1 MLKKTVEYLKKH
13 PIIAAALTVI
23 FGTVCVYTIP
33 VENNFHRFLVRTAL
47 CGFVS
52 FVLYQIS
59 GEKTFESSYKNTG
72 YVLKY
77 FSAFLIISL
86 IQGVLLLLGNIQS
99 STMVDNPV
107 TGLLNTFLFFI
118 SVGLFEEL
126 LFRAVINDAIL
137 YELRDKKNVFIII
150 ALVSSLVF
158 GAIHTVDVDV
168 TSLTAW
174 ALAIGKTLETA
185 VFGFASLI
193 LYWKTRNVWACGIAH
208 GLYDF
213 LTAFSTGIFK
223 SAQETSSYVAVN
235 DNSSYSLIMYGVRT
249 VIALIITF
257 IIWKKVSKTID
268 FEKIRREW

>member
-1 MLKKTVEYLKKH
+1 MLKKIVEYLKKH
-13 PIIAAALTVI
+13 PIVAAAITVV

-33 VENNFHRFLVRTAL
+33 VENNFHRFLVRAAL
-47 CGFVS
+47 CGLVS

-72 YVLKY
+72 YVIKC
-77 FSAFLIISL
+77 FSVFLIISL

-99 STMVDNPV
+99 SSMVDNPII
-107 TGLLNTFLFFI
+107 GLVNTFMFYI

-137 YELRDKKNVFIII
+137 YELRAKKNVFLII
-150 ALVSSLVF
+150 ALVSSISF
-158 GAIHTVDVDV
+158 GAIHTIDVDV

-174 ALAIGKTLETA
+174 ALAIGKILETA

-223 SAQETSSYVAVN
+223 STEETTSYVAVN
-235 DNSSYSLIMYGVRT
+235 ANSSYSLIMYGVRT
-249 VIALIITF
+249 VIGLIIVL
-257 IIWKKVSKTID
+257 IIWKKVSKKID
-268 FEKIRREW
+268 FEKIRKEW

>member
-1 MLKKTVEYLKKH
+1 MLKKIVEYLKKH
-13 PIIAAALTVI
+13 PIIAATLTVI
-23 FGTVCVYTIP
+23 FGTICVYTIP
-33 VENNFHRFLVRTAL
+33 VENNFHRFLVRTML

-72 YVLKY
+72 YVIKY

-137 YELRDKKNVFIII
+137 YELRDKKNVFLII

-213 LTAFSTGIFK
+213 LTAFSTGIFQ

-235 DNSSYSLIMYGVRT
+235 ENSSYSLIMYGIRT
-249 VIALIITF
+249 IIALVITF

-268 FEKIRREW
+268 FGKIRREW

>member
-1 MLKKTVEYLKKH
+1 MLKKIVEYLKKH

-52 FVLYQIS
+52 FVLFQIS
-59 GEKTFESSYKNTG
+59 GEKTFEASYKNTG
-72 YVLKY
+72 YVIKY

-86 IQGVLLLLGNIQS
+86 IQGIILLLGNIQS
-99 STMVDNPV
+99 NTMVDKPV
-107 TGLLNTFLFFI
+107 IGLLSTFLFFI

-126 LFRAVINDAIL
+126 LFRAAINDAIL
-137 YELRDKKNVFIII
+137 YELRDKKNVFLII

-168 TSLTAW
+168 TSITAW

-223 SAQETSSYVAVN
+223 STQETASYVAVN

>member
-1 MLKKTVEYLKKH
+1 MLKKIVEYLKKH
-13 PIIAAALTVI
+13 PIVAAAITVV

-33 VENNFHRFLVRTAL
+33 VENNFHRFLVRDAL
-47 CGFVS
+47 CGLVS

-72 YVLKY
+72 YVIKC
-77 FSAFLIISL
+77 FSVFLIISL

-99 STMVDNPV
+99 SSMVDNPII
-107 TGLLNTFLFFI
+107 GLVNTFMFYI

-137 YELRDKKNVFIII
+137 YELRAKKNVFLII
-150 ALVSSLVF
+150 ALVSSISF

-174 ALAIGKTLETA
+174 ALAIGKILETA
-185 VFGFASLI
+185 VFGFALLI
-193 LYWKTRNVWACGIAH
+193 LYWKTRNAWACGIAH
-208 GLYDF
+208 GLDDF

-223 SAQETSSYVAVN
+223 SAEETTSYVAVN
-235 DNSSYSLIMYGVRT
+235 TNSSYSLIMYGVRT
-249 VIALIITF
+249 VIGLIIVL
-257 IIWKKVSKTID
+257 IIWKKVSKKID
-268 FEKIRREW
+268 FEKIRNEW

>member
-1 MLKKTVEYLKKH
+1 MLKKIVEHLKKH

-107 TGLLNTFLFFI
+107 IGLLTTFLFFI

-137 YELRDKKNVFIII
+137 YEFRNKKNVFLII

-168 TSLTAW
+168 TSLMAW

-193 LYWKTRNVWACGIAH
+193 LYWKTRNIWACGIAH

-213 LTAFSTGIFK
+213 LTAFSTGIFQ
-223 SAQETSSYVAVN
+223 STQETSSYVAVN

-268 FEKIRREW
+268 FEKIRRDW

>member
-1 MLKKTVEYLKKH
+1 MLKKIVGYLKKH
-13 PIIAAALTVI
+13 PIAAAALTVI
-23 FGTVCVYTIP
+23 FGTVCVYTVP
-33 VENNFHRFLVRTAL
+33 VENNFHRFLVRAML

-72 YVLKY
+72 YVIKC
-77 FSAFLIISL
+77 FSALLIISL

-99 STMVDNPV
+99 SSMVDNPII
-107 TGLLNTFLFFI
+107 GLVNTFIFYI

-168 TSLTAW
+168 TSITAW
-174 ALAIGKTLETA
+174 ALAIGKTSETA
-185 VFGFASLI
+185 VFGFALLI
-193 LYWKTRNVWACGIAH
+193 LYWKTRNVWACGIVH

-213 LTAFSTGIFK
+213 LTAFSTGIFQ
-223 SAQETSSYVAVN
+223 SAEEITSYVAVS
-235 DNSSYSLIMYGVRT
+235 DNSSYSLIMYGIRT
-249 VIALIITF
+249 VIGLIIVF
-257 IIWKKVSKTID
+257 IIWKKIGKKID
-268 FEKIRREW
+268 FEKMRKEW

>member
-1 MLKKTVEYLKKH
+1 MLKKIVEYLKKH
-13 PIIAAALTVI
+13 PIIAATLTVV
-23 FGTVCVYTIP
+23 FGTICVYTIP
-33 VENNFHRFLVRTAL
+33 VENNFHRFLVRTML

-59 GEKTFESSYKNTG
+59 GEKTFESSYRNTG
-72 YVLKY
+72 YVIKY

-86 IQGVLLLLGNIQS
+86 IQGVLLLIGNIQS

-137 YELRDKKNVFIII
+137 YELRDKKNVFLII

-213 LTAFSTGIFK
+213 LTAFSTGIFQ

-235 DNSSYSLIMYGVRT
+235 ENSSYSLIMYGIRT

-257 IIWKKVSKTID
+257 IIWKRVSKTID

>member
-13 PIIAAALTVI
+13 PIIVAALTVV

-33 VENNFHRFLVRTAL
+33 VENNFHRFLVRVML

-72 YVLKY
+72 YVIKC
-77 FSAFLIISL
+77 FSVFLIISL
-86 IQGVLLLLGNIQS
+86 IQGILLLLGNIQS
-99 STMVDNPV
+99 SAVADNPV
-107 TGLLNTFLFFI
+107 MGLVNTFLFYI

-137 YELRDKKNVFIII
+137 YELRDRKNVFLII
-150 ALVSSLVF
+150 AIVSSVVF

-168 TSLTAW
+168 TSITAW
-174 ALAIGKTLETA
+174 ALAVGKTLETA
-185 VFGFASLI
+185 VFGFALLI
-193 LYWKTRNVWACGIAH
+193 LYWKTRNVWACGITH

-213 LTAFSTGIFK
+213 LTAFSTGIFQ
-223 SAQETSSYVAVN
+223 SAGTTTSYVAVS
-235 DNSSYSLIMYGVRT
+235 DNSAYALIMYGVRT
-249 VIALIITF
+249 VIGLIMVF
-257 IIWKKVSKTID
+257 IIWKKVGKKID
-268 FEKIRREW
+268 FENIRKEW

>member
-1 MLKKTVEYLKKH
+1 MLKKTIEYLKKH
-13 PIIAAALTVI
+13 PIIAATLTVV
-23 FGTVCVYTIP
+23 FGTICVYTIP

-72 YVLKY
+72 YVIKY
-77 FSAFLIISL
+77 FSAFLVISL
-86 IQGVLLLLGNIQS
+86 IQGILLLLGNIQS
-99 STMVDNPV
+99 NTMVDNPV
-107 TGLLNTFLFFI
+107 IGLLNTFLFFI

-185 VFGFASLI
+185 IFGFASLI

-213 LTAFSTGIFK
+213 LTAFSTGIFQ

>member
-1 MLKKTVEYLKKH
+1 M
-13 PIIAAALTVI
+13 
-23 FGTVCVYTIP
+23 
-33 VENNFHRFLVRTAL
+33 
-47 CGFVS
+47 S

-99 STMVDNPV
+99 NTMVDNPV
-107 TGLLNTFLFFI
+107 IGLLNTFLFFI

-168 TSLTAW
+168 TSITAW
-174 ALAIGKTLETA
+174 ALAIGKTSETA
-185 VFGFASLI
+185 VFGFALLI
-193 LYWKTRNVWACGIAH
+193 LYWKTRNVWACGIVH

-213 LTAFSTGIFK
+213 LTAFSTGIFQ
-223 SAQETSSYVAVN
+223 SAEEITSYVAVS
-235 DNSSYSLIMYGVRT
+235 DNSSYSLIMYGIRT
-249 VIALIITF
+249 VIGLIIVF
-257 IIWKKVSKTID
+257 IIWKKIGKKID
-268 FEKIRREW
+268 FEKMRKEW

>member
-13 PIIAAALTVI
+13 PIIAAALTVV

-33 VENNFHRFLVRTAL
+33 VENNFHRFLVRVML

-72 YVLKY
+72 YVIKC
-77 FSAFLIISL
+77 FSVFLIISL

-99 STMVDNPV
+99 SSMVDNPII
-107 TGLLNTFLFFI
+107 GLVNTFMFYI

-137 YELRDKKNVFIII
+137 YELRAKKNVFLII
-150 ALVSSLVF
+150 ALVSSISF

-174 ALAIGKTLETA
+174 ALAIGKILETA
-185 VFGFASLI
+185 VFGFALLI
-193 LYWKTRNVWACGIAH
+193 LYWKTRNAWACGIAH
-208 GLYDF
+208 GLDDF

-223 SAQETSSYVAVN
+223 SAEETTSYVAVN
-235 DNSSYSLIMYGVRT
+235 ANSSYSLIMYGVRT
-249 VIALIITF
+249 VIGLIIVL
-257 IIWKKVSKTID
+257 IIWKKVLKKID
-268 FEKIRREW
+268 FEKIRNEW

>member
-1 MLKKTVEYLKKH
+1 MLKKIVEYLKKH
-13 PIIAAALTVI
+13 PIITAALTVI

-72 YVLKY
+72 YVIKY
-77 FSAFLIISL
+77 FSAFLVISL
-86 IQGVLLLLGNIQS
+86 IQGILLLLGNIQS

-107 TGLLNTFLFFI
+107 IGLLNTFLFFI

-185 VFGFASLI
+185 VFGFVSLI

-223 SAQETSSYVAVN
+223 STQETLSYVAVN

-268 FEKIRREW
+268 FDKIRREW

>member
-1 MLKKTVEYLKKH
+1 MLKKIVEHLKKH

-86 IQGVLLLLGNIQS
+86 IQGVLLLLGSIQS
-99 STMVDNPV
+99 NTMVDNPV
-107 TGLLNTFLFFI
+107 IGLLNTFLFFI

-185 VFGFASLI
+185 VFGFVSLI
-193 LYWKTRNVWACGIAH
+193 LYWKTRNEWACGIAH

-223 SAQETSSYVAVN
+223 STQETTSYVAVN

-249 VIALIITF
+249 VIALIITY

-268 FEKIRREW
+268 FEKIRKEW

>member
-13 PIIAAALTVI
+13 PIIVAALTVV

-33 VENNFHRFLVRTAL
+33 VENNFHRFLVRAML

-72 YVLKY
+72 YVIKC
-77 FSAFLIISL
+77 FSVFLIISL
-86 IQGVLLLLGNIQS
+86 IQGILLLLGNIQS
-99 STMVDNPV
+99 SAVADNPV
-107 TGLLNTFLFFI
+107 MGLVNTFLFYI

-137 YELRDKKNVFIII
+137 YELRDRKNVFLII
-150 ALVSSLVF
+150 AIVSSVVF

-168 TSLTAW
+168 TSITAW
-174 ALAIGKTLETA
+174 ALAVGKTLETA
-185 VFGFASLI
+185 VFGFALLI
-193 LYWKTRNVWACGIAH
+193 LSWKTRNVWACGITH

-213 LTAFSTGIFK
+213 LTAFSTGIFQ
-223 SAQETSSYVAVN
+223 SAGTTTSYVAVS
-235 DNSSYSLIMYGVRT
+235 DNSAYALIMYGVRT
-249 VIALIITF
+249 VIGLIMVF
-257 IIWKKVSKTID
+257 IIWKKVGKKID
-268 FEKIRREW
+268 FENIRKEW

>member
-1 MLKKTVEYLKKH
+1 MLKKIVEHLKKH

-107 TGLLNTFLFFI
+107 IGLLNTFLFFI

-223 SAQETSSYVAVN
+223 STQETTSYVAVN

-249 VIALIITF
+249 VIALIITY

-268 FEKIRREW
+268 FEKIRKEW

>member
-1 MLKKTVEYLKKH
+1 MLKKIVEHLKKH
-13 PIIAAALTVI
+13 PIIAAALTVV

-99 STMVDNPV
+99 NTMVDNPV
-107 TGLLNTFLFFI
+107 IGLLNTFLFFI

-193 LYWKTRNVWACGIAH
+193 LYWKTRNIWACGIAH

-213 LTAFSTGIFK
+213 LTAFSTGIFQ

>member
-1 MLKKTVEYLKKH
+1 MLKKIVEYLKKH
-13 PIIAAALTVI
+13 PIVAAAITVV

-33 VENNFHRFLVRTAL
+33 VENNFHRFLVRDAL
-47 CGFVS
+47 CGLVS

-72 YVLKY
+72 YVIKC
-77 FSAFLIISL
+77 FSVFLIISL

-99 STMVDNPV
+99 SSMVDNPII
-107 TGLLNTFLFFI
+107 GLVNTFMFYI

-137 YELRDKKNVFIII
+137 YELRAKKNVFLII
-150 ALVSSLVF
+150 ALVSSISF

-174 ALAIGKTLETA
+174 ALAIGKILETA
-185 VFGFASLI
+185 VFGFALLI
-193 LYWKTRNVWACGIAH
+193 LYWKTRNAWACGIAH

-223 SAQETSSYVAVN
+223 STEETISYVAVN
-235 DNSSYSLIMYGVRT
+235 ANSSYSLIMYGVRT
-249 VIALIITF
+249 VIGLIIVL
-257 IIWKKVSKTID
+257 IIWKKVSKKID
-268 FEKIRREW
+268 FEKIRNEW

>member
-1 MLKKTVEYLKKH
+1 MLKKIVEHLKKH

-107 TGLLNTFLFFI
+107 TGLFNTFLFFI

-223 SAQETSSYVAVN
+223 STQETTSYVAVN

>member
-13 PIIAAALTVI
+13 PITAAALTVV

-33 VENNFHRFLVRTAL
+33 VENNFHRFLVRAML

-72 YVLKY
+72 YVIKC
-77 FSAFLIISL
+77 FSVYLIISL

-99 STMVDNPV
+99 SAVADNPV
-107 TGLLNTFLFFI
+107 MELVNTFLFYI

-137 YELRDKKNVFIII
+137 YELRDRKNVFLII
-150 ALVSSLVF
+150 AIVSSVVF

-168 TSLTAW
+168 TSITAW
-174 ALAIGKTLETA
+174 ALAVGKTLETA
-185 VFGFASLI
+185 VFGFALLI
-193 LYWKTRNVWACGIAH
+193 LYWKTRNVWACGITH

-213 LTAFSTGIFK
+213 LTAFSTGIFQ
-223 SAQETSSYVAVN
+223 SAGTTTSYVAVS
-235 DNSSYSLIMYGVRT
+235 DNSAYALIMYGVRT
-249 VIALIITF
+249 VIGLIMVF
-257 IIWKKVSKTID
+257 IIWKKVGKKID
-268 FEKIRREW
+268 FENIRKEW

>member
-1 MLKKTVEYLKKH
+1 MLKKIVEYLKKH
-13 PIIAAALTVI
+13 PIAAAALTVI
-23 FGTVCVYTIP
+23 FGTVCVYTVP
-33 VENNFHRFLVRTAL
+33 VENSFHRFLVRAML

-72 YVLKY
+72 YVIKC
-77 FSAFLIISL
+77 FSVFLIISL

-99 STMVDNPV
+99 SSMVDNPII
-107 TGLLNTFLFFI
+107 GLVNTFIFYI

-150 ALVSSLVF
+150 ALVSSISF

-174 ALAIGKTLETA
+174 ALAIGKILETA

-193 LYWKTRNVWACGIAH
+193 LYWKTRNVWACGIVH

-213 LTAFSTGIFK
+213 LTAFSTGIFQ
-223 SAQETSSYVAVN
+223 SAEETTSYVAVN
-235 DNSSYSLIMYGVRT
+235 ANSSYSLIMYGVRT
-249 VIALIITF
+249 IIGLIIVF
-257 IIWKKVSKTID
+257 IIWKKIGNKID
-268 FEKIRREW
+268 FEKMRKEW

>member
-1 MLKKTVEYLKKH
+1 MLKKIVEHLKKH

-99 STMVDNPV
+99 NTMVDNPV
-107 TGLLNTFLFFI
+107 IGLLNTFLFFI

-213 LTAFSTGIFK
+213 LTAFSTGIFQ
-223 SAQETSSYVAVN
+223 SAQETSSYVTVN

>member
-1 MLKKTVEYLKKH
+1 MLKKIVEHLKKH
-13 PIIAAALTVI
+13 PIIVAALTVI

-99 STMVDNPV
+99 NTMVDNPV
-107 TGLLNTFLFFI
+107 IGLLNTFLFFI

-158 GAIHTVDVDV
+158 GAM
-168 TSLTAW
+168 
-174 ALAIGKTLETA
+174 
-185 VFGFASLI
+185 
-193 LYWKTRNVWACGIAH
+193 R
-208 GLYDF
+208 
-213 LTAFSTGIFK
+213 
-223 SAQETSSYVAVN
+223 
-235 DNSSYSLIMYGVRT
+235 
-249 VIALIITF
+249 
-257 IIWKKVSKTID
+257 
-268 FEKIRREW
+268 

>member
-13 PIIAAALTVI
+13 PIIAAALTVV

-33 VENNFHRFLVRTAL
+33 VENNFHRFLVRAML

-72 YVLKY
+72 YVIKC
-77 FSAFLIISL
+77 FSVFLIISL

-99 STMVDNPV
+99 SSMVDNPII
-107 TGLLNTFLFFI
+107 GLVNTFMFYI

-137 YELRDKKNVFIII
+137 YELRAKKNVFLII
-150 ALVSSLVF
+150 ALVSSISF

-174 ALAIGKTLETA
+174 ALAIGKILETA

-223 SAQETSSYVAVN
+223 STEETTSYVAVN
-235 DNSSYSLIMYGVRT
+235 ANSSYSLIMYGVRT
-249 VIALIITF
+249 VIGLIIVL
-257 IIWKKVSKTID
+257 IIWKKVSKKID
-268 FEKIRREW
+268 FEKIRNEW

>member
-1 MLKKTVEYLKKH
+1 MLKKIVEYLKKH

-107 TGLLNTFLFFI
+107 IGLLTTFLFFI

-137 YELRDKKNVFIII
+137 YEFRDKKNVFLII

-168 TSLTAW
+168 TSLMAW
-174 ALAIGKTLETA
+174 ALAIGKTVETA

-193 LYWKTRNVWACGIAH
+193 LYWKTRNIWACGIAH

-223 SAQETSSYVAVN
+223 STQETTSYVAVN

-268 FEKIRREW
+268 FEKIRRDW

>member
-1 MLKKTVEYLKKH
+1 MLKKIVEYLKKH
-13 PIIAAALTVI
+13 PVIAATLTVV

-33 VENNFHRFLVRTAL
+33 VENYFHRFLIRTAL

-52 FVLYQIS
+52 FVLFQIS

-99 STMVDNPV
+99 NTMVDNPV
-107 TGLLNTFLFFI
+107 IGLLNTFLFFI

-223 SAQETSSYVAVN
+223 STQETTSYVAVN

-249 VIALIITF
+249 VIALIITY

-268 FEKIRREW
+268 FEKIRRDW

>member
-1 MLKKTVEYLKKH
+1 MLKKIVEHLKKH

-72 YVLKY
+72 YVIKY

-99 STMVDNPV
+99 NTMIDNPV
-107 TGLLNTFLFFI
+107 IGLLNTFLFFI

-193 LYWKTRNVWACGIAH
+193 LYWKTRNIWACVIAH

-213 LTAFSTGIFK
+213 LTAFSTGIFQ
-223 SAQETSSYVAVN
+223 STQETTSYVAVN

-249 VIALIITF
+249 VIALIITY

-268 FEKIRREW
+268 FEKIRKEW

>member
-13 PIIAAALTVI
+13 PIIAAALTVV

-33 VENNFHRFLVRTAL
+33 VENNFHRFLVRAML

-72 YVLKY
+72 YVIKC
-77 FSAFLIISL
+77 FSVFLIISL
-86 IQGVLLLLGNIQS
+86 IQGILLLLGNIQS
-99 STMVDNPV
+99 SAVADNPV
-107 TGLLNTFLFFI
+107 MGLVNTFLFYI

-137 YELRDKKNVFIII
+137 YELRDKKNVFLII
-150 ALVSSLVF
+150 AIVSSVVF

-168 TSLTAW
+168 TSITAW
-174 ALAIGKTLETA
+174 ALAVGKTLETA
-185 VFGFASLI
+185 VFGFALLI
-193 LYWKTRNVWACGIAH
+193 LYWKTRNVWACGITH

-213 LTAFSTGIFK
+213 LTAFSTGIFQ
-223 SAQETSSYVAVN
+223 SAGTTTSYVAVS
-235 DNSSYSLIMYGVRT
+235 DNSAYALIMYGVRT
-249 VIALIITF
+249 VIGLIMVF
-257 IIWKKVSKTID
+257 IIWKKVGKKID
-268 FEKIRREW
+268 FENIRKEW

>member
-1 MLKKTVEYLKKH
+1 MLKKIVEHLKKH

-213 LTAFSTGIFK
+213 LTAFSTGIFQ

>member
-1 MLKKTVEYLKKH
+1 M
-13 PIIAAALTVI
+13 
-23 FGTVCVYTIP
+23 
-33 VENNFHRFLVRTAL
+33 
-47 CGFVS
+47 CGLVS

-72 YVLKY
+72 YVIKC
-77 FSAFLIISL
+77 FSVFLIISL

-99 STMVDNPV
+99 SSMVDNPII
-107 TGLLNTFLFFI
+107 GLVNTFMFYI

-137 YELRDKKNVFIII
+137 YELRAKKNVFLII
-150 ALVSSLVF
+150 ALVSSISF

-168 TSLTAW
+168 TSLTVW
-174 ALAIGKTLETA
+174 ALAIGKILETA

-193 LYWKTRNVWACGIAH
+193 LYWKTRNVWACGITH

-223 SAQETSSYVAVN
+223 STEETTSYVAVN
-235 DNSSYSLIMYGVRT
+235 ANSSYSLIMYGVRT
-249 VIALIITF
+249 VIGLIIVL
-257 IIWKKVSKTID
+257 IIWKKVSKKID
-268 FEKIRREW
+268 FEKIRSEW

>member
-13 PIIAAALTVI
+13 PIIAATLTVI
-23 FGTVCVYTIP
+23 FGTICVYTIP
-33 VENNFHRFLVRTAL
+33 VENNFHRFLVRTML

-72 YVLKY
+72 YVIKY

-99 STMVDNPV
+99 STIVDNPV

-137 YELRDKKNVFIII
+137 YELRDKKNVFLII

-213 LTAFSTGIFK
+213 LTAFSTGIFQ

-235 DNSSYSLIMYGVRT
+235 ENSSYSLIMYGVRT
-249 VIALIITF
+249 VIASIITY

>member
-1 MLKKTVEYLKKH
+1 MLKKIVEHLKKH
-13 PIIAAALTVI
+13 PIIVAALTVI

-99 STMVDNPV
+99 NTMVDNPV
-107 TGLLNTFLFFI
+107 IGLLNTFLFFI

-174 ALAIGKTLETA
+174 ALAIDAVIYTFSYEIEKYVTENYDCEQIGEYKMGSGAHPAYVLNYNGKKYGFLETWIGA
-185 VFGFASLI
+185 P
-193 LYWKTRNVWACGIAH
+193 ACIAPIEE
-208 GLYDF
+208 LA
-213 LTAFSTGIFK
+213 TVM
-223 SAQETSSYVAVN
+223 ETN
-235 DNSSYSLIMYGVRT
+235 
-249 VIALIITF
+249 
-257 IIWKKVSKTID
+257 
-268 FEKIRREW
+268 

>member
-13 PIIAAALTVI
+13 PIIAAALTVV

-33 VENNFHRFLVRTAL
+33 VENNFHRFLVRAML

-72 YVLKY
+72 YVIKC
-77 FSAFLIISL
+77 FSVFLIISL
-86 IQGVLLLLGNIQS
+86 IQGILLLLGNIQS
-99 STMVDNPV
+99 SAVADNPV
-107 TGLLNTFLFFI
+107 MGLVNTFLFYI

-137 YELRDKKNVFIII
+137 YELRDRKNVFLII
-150 ALVSSLVF
+150 AIVSSVVF

-168 TSLTAW
+168 TSITAW
-174 ALAIGKTLETA
+174 ALAVGKTLETA
-185 VFGFASLI
+185 VFGFALLI
-193 LYWKTRNVWACGIAH
+193 LYWKTRNVWACGITH

-213 LTAFSTGIFK
+213 LTAFSTGIFQ
-223 SAQETSSYVAVN
+223 SAGTTTSYVAVS
-235 DNSSYSLIMYGVRT
+235 DNSAYALIMYGVRT
-249 VIALIITF
+249 VIGLIMVF
-257 IIWKKVSKTID
+257 IIWKKVGKKID
-268 FEKIRREW
+268 FENIRKEW

>member
-1 MLKKTVEYLKKH
+1 MLKKIVEYLKKH
-13 PIIAAALTVI
+13 PIIAAELTVI

-72 YVLKY
+72 YVIKY

-99 STMVDNPV
+99 NTMVDNPV
-107 TGLLNTFLFFI
+107 IGLLNTFLFFI

-193 LYWKTRNVWACGIAH
+193 LYWKTRNIWACGIAH

-213 LTAFSTGIFK
+213 LTAFSTGIFQ

-249 VIALIITF
+249 VIALIITY
-257 IIWKKVSKTID
+257 IIWKKVSKKID
-268 FEKIRREW
+268 FEKIRKEW